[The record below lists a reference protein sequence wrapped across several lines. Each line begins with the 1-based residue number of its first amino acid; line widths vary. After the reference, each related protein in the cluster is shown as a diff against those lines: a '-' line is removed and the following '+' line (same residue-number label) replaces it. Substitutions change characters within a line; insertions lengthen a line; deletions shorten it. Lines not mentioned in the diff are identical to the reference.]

1 LEVRGYGVTSA
12 VNGWEALDALS
23 EETHDLV
30 LLDLGLPGKSGVD
43 VLREIRNSSDVPVI
57 VVSARD
63 SDIDK
68 VDALDDGADD
78 YVAKPFSIDELL
90 ARVRATLR
98 RRDPID
104 DDIVIT
110 TKHFTLDFGAV
121 RATAKGEDVH
131 LTPLEWKI
139 LSALVQ
145 RSGRLVTQRQLLSDV
160 WGATEES
167 ETGHLRVHMTHIR
180 RKLEPEPARPR
191 YFRTESGLGYRF
203 EEAGVRT
210 RP

>member
-1 LEVRGYGVTSA
+1 M
-12 VNGWEALDALS
+12 
-23 EETHDLV
+23 
-30 LLDLGLPGKSGVD
+30 
-43 VLREIRNSSDVPVI
+43 LREIRTSSDVPVI

-63 SDIDK
+63 TDDDK
-68 VDALDDGADD
+68 IDALDDGADD

-98 RRDPID
+98 RRDPVD
-104 DDIVIT
+104 DDVVLT
-110 TKHFTLDFGAV
+110 TKHFSLDFGAV
-121 RATAKGEDVH
+121 RATAKGRDVH

-139 LSALVQ
+139 LRALVR
-145 RSGRLVTQRQLLSDV
+145 RSGRLVTQRQLLEDV
-160 WGATEES
+160 WGASEEG

-203 EEAGVRT
+203 EEGGVRT
-210 RP
+210 GP